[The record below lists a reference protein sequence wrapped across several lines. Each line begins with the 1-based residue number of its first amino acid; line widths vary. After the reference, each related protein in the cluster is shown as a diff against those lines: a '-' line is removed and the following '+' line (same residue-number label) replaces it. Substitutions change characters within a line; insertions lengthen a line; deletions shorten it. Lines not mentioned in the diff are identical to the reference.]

1 MVQEGNLMFKL
12 LFRVL
17 VFGMVAIG
25 LFVYLR
31 SPQER
36 PQPNLPKREPQQAT
50 QASGPQ
56 ASFSP
61 NHPRDFNEAKSILR
75 KIYAK
80 GQEFYCGCRYD
91 LSAKKRIDASSCGY
105 KGQGVRSQRIEW
117 EHVVPAS
124 IFGRRF
130 SEWTQGHPSCMRNG
144 HMEKGRNC
152 ARSTS
157 GVFSRMEGDLYNLLP
172 TLGEL
177 NGARSNYAYGEIKG
191 ETREFGA
198 CDFEV
203 TGKQAEPRL
212 AIRGDLARI
221 YFYMDARYT
230 GFEIVNRQNEGLLTA
245 WNRDD
250 PIDEAERQR
259 LQQIES
265 VQGNSFFIGRL
276 HRLASIAHSQ

>member
-1 MVQEGNLMFKL
+1 MLKL

-17 VFGMVAIG
+17 VFGIVAIG

-36 PQPNLPKREPQQAT
+36 PQPLLSTREPVQTTPAQV
-50 QASGPQ
+50 PQ

-61 NHPRDFNEAKSILR
+61 DHPRDFNEAKSILR
-75 KIYAK
+75 KIYAQ

-91 LSAKKRIDASSCGY
+91 LTAKNRIDVSSCGY

-130 SEWTQGHPSCMRNG
+130 AEWTEGHPSCMRNG

-157 GVFSRMEGDLYNLLP
+157 EVFSRMEGDLYNLLP

-177 NGARSNYAYGEIKG
+177 NGARSNYAYGEVKG
-191 ETREFGA
+191 ENREFGA

-203 TGKQAEPRL
+203 TRKLAEPRQE
-212 AIRGDLARI
+212 IRGDLARI
-221 YFYMDARYT
+221 YFYMDARYP
-230 GFEIVNRQNEGLLTA
+230 GFEIVNRQNEGLFIA
-245 WNRDD
+245 WDRDD
-250 PIDEAERQR
+250 PIDLAERQR
-259 LQQIES
+259 LQKIES
-265 VQGNSFFIGRL
+265 IQGNSFFIGRL
-276 HRLASIAHSQ
+276 HRLASIARSK